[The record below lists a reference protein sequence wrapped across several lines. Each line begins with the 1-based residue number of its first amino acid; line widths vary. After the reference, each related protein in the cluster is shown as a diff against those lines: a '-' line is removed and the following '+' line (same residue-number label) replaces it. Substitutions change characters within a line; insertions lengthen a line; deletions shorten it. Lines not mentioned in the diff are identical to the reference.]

1 MVAQRFMFGFYEHS
15 PHFVSCEQRGMG
27 EKAVG
32 FSVSLV
38 SSAEERQQKAIFDE
52 LGKSLFSPVHLDGRL
67 LAEAQERVNLAC
79 KIVSCDEI
87 ESRTDRSNKWF
98 KEAAAE
104 ADLELDDDMLDEG
117 LAGGDLRAQQ
127 RLREAKKARGLL
139 KSLLAQPMVVQ
150 RFGKFLSS
158 NSAAAT
164 PAVPAYVV
172 PVDDKGSKRRKKR
185 NY

>member
-1 MVAQRFMFGFYEHS
+1 
-15 PHFVSCEQRGMG
+15 MG

-32 FSVSLV
+32 SSMSLV
-38 SSAEERQQKAIFDE
+38 SSAEEKQQKAIFDE
-52 LGKSLFSPVHLDGRL
+52 LGKALFSPVYLDGRL
-67 LAEAQERVNLAC
+67 LVEAQERVNLAS
-79 KIVSCDEI
+79 KIVSCDET

-98 KEAAAE
+98 KDAAVD

-127 RLREAKKARGLL
+127 RLREAKKAKALL

-158 NSAAAT
+158 NSAAAI
-164 PAVPAYVV
+164 PAVPGCVV
-172 PVDDKGSKRRKKR
+172 PAVEKGGKRRKKQR
-185 NY
+185 D